1 MPQREICAAPQSCS
15 NATHSS
21 EDVNCLSAGGL
32 TAYGSRM
39 ERDLDK
45 QRAAIAD
52 LARLREERDALGTWF
67 GRAGAPL
74 EVADDGDR
82 VELWGRRI
90 GRTLSVVAFLALA
103 VYLCVTYVR

>member
-1 MPQREICAAPQSCS
+1 M
-15 NATHSS
+15 
-21 EDVNCLSAGGL
+21 
-32 TAYGSRM
+32 
-39 ERDLDK
+39 DK

-74 EVADDGDR
+74 DADDGDR